1 MPTVERISRSNPLP
15 RNRSRSRSRSRDAL
29 HGANRASRLARSA
42 GSTTDDLSRPKGAP
56 AKKPVQKFTL
66 LPESS
71 RAGGASAKRLLPRA
85 TLLRPASD
93 DDLDVAG
100 AAAEPKSP
108 RSSSRLSRSADTDSR
123 SRSRSRSRSSPY
135 AKERPAAAI
144 FPTEVDEL
152 GIEILIPEYDRVTVA
167 VAWHVSKATAA
178 ALAPRADAL
187 VAAMLAPTVQAYA
200 RVPEKRRVDFVSI
213 PVTWTAA
220 AAASD
225 TPYHDT
231 LRSYERGSAPSMLK
245 LMRQA
250 WKKVPFCFAGQHVHN
265 CMIVITD
272 GHEDV
277 LREPCEEMAML
288 MRGRAS
294 DWRTF
299 AGTLACR
306 ERPASST
313 PKSRGHSSRR
323 TRA

>member
-1 MPTVERISRSNPLP
+1 
-15 RNRSRSRSRSRDAL
+15 
-29 HGANRASRLARSA
+29 
-42 GSTTDDLSRPKGAP
+42 LSRPKGAP

-100 AAAEPKSP
+100 ADAEPKSP

-144 FPTEVDEL
+144 FPEVDEL

-250 WKKVPFCFAGQHVHN
+250 WKKVPFCFAGHHVHN

-288 MRGRAS
+288 MRGMATHNIDLVFVDILSGAGAGAESLARMKALFGGSETALFDVVRAS
-294 DWRTF
+294 VAAEDAGGFKGFSF
-299 AGTLACR
+299 AHYSMMWIKRA
-306 ERPASST
+306 AA
-313 PKSRGHSSRR
+313 RG
-323 TRA
+323 